1 MKLDILYSAFNRLAF
16 TRISFQRLVA
26 HTDWALVDRLVI
38 YDDGSTDGSYQY
50 LREAL
55 MLVPCETE
63 LRKTELRSPVAI
75 MLDYLAT
82 SDADVFAKIDND
94 IALPPGWLLAP
105 LSVMLRHEGLDV
117 LGLAAGWL
125 GRPASNGASYGYEPC
140 SHIGGVGLMR
150 TEAFRRF
157 PNLESNGRFGFTE
170 WQHENPVKSGWITPD
185 VNAVQLDLIPDE
197 PWADLARR
205 YVVRGWSRR
214 WPPYDVASRPWWADL
229 PEPPE
234 RAW

>member
-1 MKLDILYSAFNRLAF
+1 MKLDVLYTAFNRIAF
-16 TRISFQRLVA
+16 TRITFQRLID
-26 HTDWALVDRLVI
+26 HTDWSLVDRLVI
-38 YDDGSTDGSYQY
+38 YDDGSEDGTFQY
-50 LREAL
+50 LRHAHLE
-55 MLVPCETE
+55 VPCDTV

-75 MLDYLAT
+75 MLDYLAET
-82 SDADVFAKIDND
+82 EADVFAKVDND
-94 IALPPGWLLAP
+94 IALPPGWLLP
-105 LSVMLRHEGLDV
+105 PVSVLSRHPELDV

-125 GRPASNGASYGYEPC
+125 GRPAKNGASYGFEAA

-150 TEAFRRF
+150 TSAFTRYPGLEA
-157 PNLESNGRFGFTE
+157 SGRFGFTE
-170 WQHENPVKSGWITPD
+170 WQHENPVVSGWITPD

-214 WPPYDVASRPWWADL
+214 WPPYDEDSRGWWADL

-234 RAW
+234 KAW

>member
-1 MKLDILYSAFNRLAF
+1 MKIDVLFSAFNRLAF

-26 HTDWALVDRLVI
+26 HTDWSLVDRLVV
-38 YDDGSTDGSYQY
+38 YDDDSTDGTFQY
-50 LREAL
+50 LREAIKK
-55 MLVPCETE
+55 VPGDAV
-63 LRKTELRSPVAI
+63 LRRTELRSPVGI
-75 MLDYLAT
+75 MLDYLDT
-82 SDADVFAKIDND
+82 SEADVFAKIDND
-94 IALPPGWLLAP
+94 IALPPGWLLP
-105 LSVMLRHEGLDV
+105 PVSVLARHPELDV

-125 GRPASNGASYGYEPC
+125 GRPAKKTSSYGWEPA

-150 TEAFRRF
+150 TAAFTRW
-157 PNLESNGRFGFTE
+157 PNLEASGRFGFTE
-170 WQHENPVKSGWITPD
+170 WQHENPVVSGWITPD

-197 PWADLARR
+197 PFADLARR

-214 WPPYDVASRPWWADL
+214 WPQYDVASAPWWADI